1 MIKQKIIKIKN
12 KNQMKTFVDINF
24 YRMIFEKSTINNKKK
39 ILFQK
44 QLIRL
49 KKIFKHVV
57 VKNQQHAKIKIESKY
72 SKFEKSSKK
81 FFLTFFEF
89 ENENFQ

>member
-1 MIKQKIIKIKN
+1 MIKQKIIKIEN
-12 KNQMKTFVDINF
+12 KNQMKIFVDINF
-24 YRMIFEKSTINNKKK
+24 YHTIFEKSTINNKKK
-39 ILFQK
+39 IFFQK
-44 QLIRL
+44 QLTRL

-57 VKNQQHAKIKIESKY
+57 VKNQQHAKMKIESKY
-72 SKFEKSSKK
+72 SKFEESSEK